1 SAEWVRGLSAL
12 GWGGSIGSLWFTAVI
27 VELVM
32 VCRSVSRP
40 ASGRFAV
47 NQWTQL
53 TLTRRVPTPRQTAY
67 LSVDRG
73 LAGGN
78 CVPLGHR
85 VGGWSWERAR
95 LTISTGLEAGQWTQ
109 GSRSRSDSWEAA
121 NCAVS
126 RCQRGHCRRKSR
138 PAPSIG
144 IHWASTP
151 RSRA

>member
-53 TLTRRVPTPRQTAY
+53 TLTPGGGTDGRSAAVKGGCVHRPLVCAFNALLARRNGRPKPDQPRAQ
-67 LSVDRG
+67 
-73 LAGGN
+73 
-78 CVPLGHR
+78 
-85 VGGWSWERAR
+85 AR
-95 LTISTGLEAGQWTQ
+95 
-109 GSRSRSDSWEAA
+109 
-121 NCAVS
+121 
-126 RCQRGHCRRKSR
+126 R
-138 PAPSIG
+138 PI
-144 IHWASTP
+144 
-151 RSRA
+151 

>member
-53 TLTRRVPTPRQTAY
+53 TLTRRAWRKRDAFAASNPLLMEFRDLEQSVAVYPLPRHSRYQATP
-67 LSVDRG
+67 LD
-73 LAGGN
+73 AG
-78 CVPLGHR
+78 
-85 VGGWSWERAR
+85 
-95 LTISTGLEAGQWTQ
+95 
-109 GSRSRSDSWEAA
+109 
-121 NCAVS
+121 
-126 RCQRGHCRRKSR
+126 
-138 PAPSIG
+138 
-144 IHWASTP
+144 
-151 RSRA
+151 